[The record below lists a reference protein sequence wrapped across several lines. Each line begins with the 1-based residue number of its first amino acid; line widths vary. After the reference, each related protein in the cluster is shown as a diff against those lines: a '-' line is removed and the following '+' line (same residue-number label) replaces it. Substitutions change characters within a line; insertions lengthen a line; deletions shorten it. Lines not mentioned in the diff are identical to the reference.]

1 MTTFDLAFNTR
12 LDSVV
17 VLQTLLESG
26 IQVGDTVTI
35 SGNGVI
41 ANGSYKVLSTEAAEF
56 TGVDQYGDF
65 EFDYNVIIQN
75 QFLISNAG
83 ADVTRSVAAG
93 VVAFT
98 PSVTWIVN
106 ADVVAWL
113 GIDSATAND
122 TAFITTCVAA
132 ANYWC
137 WNKRRE
143 SNYADKLN
151 VAPDASVKLGTI
163 MYAATLYR
171 ERGTSGDSYASYD
184 GFGNQPQP
192 VTLARIMQLL
202 GAARA
207 SVA

>member
-12 LDSVV
+12 LDGVV

-35 SGNGVI
+35 AGNAVI
-41 ANGSYKVLSTEAAEF
+41 ANGNYKVLSTEAAEF

-75 QFLISNAG
+75 QFLVSNAG
-83 ADVTRSVAAG
+83 ADVTRSVATG
-93 VVAFT
+93 TVVFT

-143 SNYADKLN
+143 SNYADSLTT
-151 VAPDASVKLGTI
+151 VPDASVKLGTI

-202 GAARA
+202 GASRA

>member
-1 MTTFDLAFNTR
+1 MASFDLAFNTR
-12 LDSVV
+12 LDGVV

-35 SGNGVI
+35 AGNAVI
-41 ANGSYKVLSTEAAEF
+41 ANGNYKVLSTEAAEF

-75 QFLISNAG
+75 QFLVSNAG
-83 ADVTRSVAAG
+83 ADVTRSVATG
-93 VVAFT
+93 TVVFT

-143 SNYADKLN
+143 SNYADSLTT
-151 VAPDASVKLGTI
+151 VPDASVKLGTI

>member
-1 MTTFDLAFNTR
+1 MASFDLAFNTR
-12 LDSVV
+12 KDGVV
-17 VLQTLLESG
+17 VLQTLLDSE
-26 IQVGDTVTI
+26 IQVGDNVTI
-35 SGNGVI
+35 AGNAVI
-41 ANGSYKVLSTEAAEF
+41 ANGTYKVLSTEAAQF
-56 TGVDQYGDF
+56 LGVDQYGDF

-75 QFLISNAG
+75 QFLVLNAG
-83 ADVTRSVAAG
+83 ADVTRSVATG
-93 VVAFT
+93 TVTFT

-113 GIDSATAND
+113 GIDSATSND

-143 SNYADKLN
+143 SNYADSLTT
-151 VAPDASVKLGTI
+151 VPDASVKLGTI

-184 GFGNQPQP
+184 GFSNQPQP

-202 GAARA
+202 GASRA